1 LRRFAFSYVEALYKA
16 GVINWKPTQVS
27 ESVVTLSVYHAGLE
41 TLVED
46 VARVRRSRLRPL
58 FCGVSDSPTAALV
71 RLGDR
76 NVLFLGVDVNAG
88 AEERLFRGLALSSA
102 ATSHRWQGS

>member
-1 LRRFAFSYVEALYKA
+1 VFRRTLRRFAFSTVSYVEALYKA

-58 FCGVSDSPTAALV
+58 FAEFPT
-71 RLGDR
+71 RPPR
-76 NVLFLGVDVNAG
+76 RWWVL
-88 AEERLFRGLALSSA
+88 R
-102 ATSHRWQGS
+102 